1 MAVRDQIHR
10 LFETFGAERYGGE
23 AVNQLAHALQAAA
36 LAESAGAGAPLIA
49 AALLH
54 DIGHLVDGG
63 DEGLAERGVDWRHE
77 DRGAEWL
84 ATWFPPAVTEPIR
97 LHVTAKR
104 CLCATEAGYW
114 DHLSR
119 ASKVSM
125 AVQGGPMSREAADA
139 FLAQPFAEDALALR
153 RWDDLAKAPEG
164 RTPGLAHFV
173 AIAES
178 CLKAYPE
185 A

>member
-1 MAVRDQIHR
+1 MDIRDEIVP
-10 LFETFGAERYGGE
+10 LFEAFGPERYGGE
-23 AVNQLAHALQAAA
+23 AVNQLAHALQAATI
-36 LAESAGAGAPLIA
+36 AEAAGANAALIG

-63 DEGLAERGVDWRHE
+63 DEGMADRGLDWRHE

-84 ATWFPPAVTEPIR
+84 AAWFPPAVTEPIR

-104 CLCATEAGYW
+104 CLCALDAGYW

-125 AVQGGPMSREAADA
+125 AVQGGPMTREAAEA
-139 FLAQPFAEDALALR
+139 FMALPFAEDAIALR
-153 RWDDLAKAPEG
+153 RWDDLAKDPEG
-164 RTPGLAHFV
+164 RTPPLDHFV
-173 AIAES
+173 AILQDCCTA
-178 CLKAYPE
+178 
-185 A
+185 